1 MLALLPFAI
10 TLVLA
15 LTSTWIARTVARRYP
30 QLRPLTYPFVAS
42 VAALAALGLI
52 RTTVT
57 GWLALAI
64 SLPLLVLA
72 VRAIVL
78 LFRALVFHSQG
89 HAPPRLLE
97 NILAVALYGFGAVAL
112 ARYSLGLEL
121 TPFLA
126 TSAVVGAVVG
136 LALQDTLGNLFAGI
150 ALHTEAPFAA
160 GDWIRLGEREG
171 QVEQVSW
178 RAMRLRTWYGDTLTV
193 PNNDVARQTILN
205 YSQPP
210 GPHWRTITLGVGYAH
225 PPDQVVETLRQAVAS
240 ASSVPREPAARVRL
254 LSFGDSAV
262 QYEITYPTSSYA
274 DYRRIESD
282 IQRLIWYHFKRRGV
296 SIPFPIRTVQIERAT
311 AGSARREALL
321 RLETVLQT
329 IDIFR
334 PLVDGEL
341 HFAAERFQHTHYAA
355 DETIIA
361 EDVPGDSFFIIARGE
376 VEIGRQQRESRRVI
390 ARLGEGQ
397 FFGEMALLTGQR
409 RTATVVAA
417 TDVELFVID
426 KRGFQDILT
435 HNPKIAEDISTIL
448 SERTE
453 MLTQF
458 VAEATDEIA
467 PTSKEDLRERILTR
481 MRRYFGLPA
490 SLGGRQNGKRPA

>member
-1 MLALLPFAI
+1 
-10 TLVLA
+10 
-15 LTSTWIARTVARRYP
+15 
-30 QLRPLTYPFVAS
+30 
-42 VAALAALGLI
+42 LG
-52 RTTVT
+52 
-57 GWLALAI
+57 
-64 SLPLLVLA
+64 

-89 HAPPRLLE
+89 QAPPRLLE

-112 ARYSLGLEL
+112 ARFSFGLEL

-150 ALHTEAPFAA
+150 ALHTEAPFAV

-171 QVEQVSW
+171 RVEQVSW
-178 RAMRLRTWYGDTLTV
+178 RAMRLRTWLGDTLTV

-205 YSQPP
+205 YSIPV
-210 GPHWRTITLGVGYAH
+210 GPHLRTITLGVGYAH
-225 PPDQVVETLRQAVAS
+225 PPDQVVEVLRQAIAGAS
-240 ASSVPREPAARVRL
+240 GVPKEPAPRVRL
-254 LSFGDSAV
+254 LTYGDSAV
-262 QYEITYPTSSYA
+262 QYEITYPTPSYV

-282 IQRLIWYHFKRRGV
+282 IQRLVWYRFKRQGLT
-296 SIPFPIRTVQIERAT
+296 IPFPIRTVQIERST
-311 AGSARREALL
+311 TDSERRAALL
-321 RLETVLQT
+321 RLERLLQT

-341 HFAAERFQHTHYAA
+341 HFAAERFQQTHYAS

-361 EDVPGDSFFIIARGE
+361 EDMPGDSFFIIARGE
-376 VEIGRQQRESRRVI
+376 VEISRQRGEGRQVL

-409 RTATVVAA
+409 RTATVRAA
-417 TDVELFVID
+417 TDVELYVID
-426 KRGFQDILT
+426 KRGFHDILT
-435 HNPKIAEDISTIL
+435 HKPEVAEDISTIL
-448 SERTE
+448 SDRTE

-458 VAEATDEIA
+458 AAETVDEVAPA
-467 PTSKEDLRERILTR
+467 SKEDLRERILTR
-481 MRRYFGLPA
+481 ISRYFGLQP
-490 SLGGRQNGKRPA
+490 SGGERPDGKRPA